1 MPVSQVHVQKDALSN
16 AALVQVEAG
25 ELGEGAVRL
34 KIESFS
40 VTANNITY
48 AVVGDGFGYW
58 NFFPAPEGHG
68 IVPMWGHAEVV
79 ESNSPEITVGER
91 VYGYLPMADQLDV
104 VPGNISPSGF
114 VDTTDCRQPMSPIY
128 NQYARLAADPEHDPA
143 RENERMIFGPL
154 FKTGFLIEYFM
165 RADDWFGAEAV
176 ILTSASSKTAMGLA
190 STAKQNSPET
200 KRIGV
205 TSEGN
210 ADFTEETGLYD
221 KVITYGEIGNL
232 PIMPS
237 VVVDFAGN
245 AEVLAKVHEH
255 FGDMLKYSCL
265 VGATH
270 IEDRGSAGMNDD
282 RGLPGAK
289 PTLFFAP
296 DHAVA
301 LFKAHGPAEAGAML
315 AKAWQG
321 FLSAAEGT
329 VAIEE
334 HAGLEA
340 ARATYLEM
348 IGGHVDPS
356 KGIMIKP

>member
-1 MPVSQVHVQKDALSN
+1 MDALQPRQIVKGC
-16 AALVQVEAG
+16 AANPLPRFASDNPLPADVFAEMKAYSDSQDGAGLMVLIDGKVAG
-25 ELGEGAVRL
+25 EAYREGVDEDTRAF
-34 KIESFS
+34 SFS
-40 VTANNITY
+40 MHKSVMALAYGAAIEDGY
-48 AVVGDGFGYW
+48 IGSIDDPIGDY
-58 NFFPAPEGHG
+58 
-68 IVPMWGHAEVV
+68 
-79 ESNSPEITVGER
+79 
-91 VYGYLPMADQLDV
+91 
-104 VPGNISPSGF
+104 
-114 VDTTDCRQPMSPIY
+114 
-128 NQYARLAADPEHDPA
+128 
-143 RENERMIFGPL
+143 
-154 FKTGFLIEYFM
+154 IEE
-165 RADDWFGAEAV
+165 RADDWFGAEAL
-176 ILTSASSKTAMGLA
+176 ILTNASSKTAMGLA

-255 FGDMLKYSCL
+255 FGDCLKYSCL
-265 VGATH
+265 VGVTH
-270 IEDRGSAGMNDD
+270 IDD